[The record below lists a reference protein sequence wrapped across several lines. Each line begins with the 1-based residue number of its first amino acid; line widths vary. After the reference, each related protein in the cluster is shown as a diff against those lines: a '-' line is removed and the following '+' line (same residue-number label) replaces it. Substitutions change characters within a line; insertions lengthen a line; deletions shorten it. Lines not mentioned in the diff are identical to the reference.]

1 MGNVRKWFPCNKG
14 GSFRK
19 WYGNNEYVVNWEN
32 NGYEICNFKDENGKL
47 KSRPQNLPYMLKEG
61 LTYTN
66 ISSSSFGVRYSP
78 TGYIYDAAGS
88 LIYVKKDKLYYMLGL
103 LASNMVLTFTK
114 ILSPTMSFEV
124 GQIASIPVLYKPNL
138 EIDRLVHNSI
148 ELSKTD
154 WDSYETSWD
163 FERNPL
169 I

>member
-1 MGNVRKWFPCNKG
+1 
-14 GSFRK
+14 
-19 WYGNNEYVVNWEN
+19 
-32 NGYEICNFKDENGKL
+32 
-47 KSRPQNLPYMLKEG
+47 MLKEG